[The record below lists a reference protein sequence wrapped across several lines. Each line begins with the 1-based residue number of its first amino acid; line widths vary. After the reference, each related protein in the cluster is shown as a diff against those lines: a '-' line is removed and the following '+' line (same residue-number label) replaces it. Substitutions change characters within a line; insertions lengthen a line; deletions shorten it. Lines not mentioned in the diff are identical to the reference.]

1 LLPHIFELFT
11 QAERS
16 LDRSRGGLGIGLALV
31 QRIVELHGGTVEVH
45 SALEQGSEFVVRLP
59 IATSSSDTTPAIPV
73 STSVPVAGFMRIL
86 VVDDN
91 VDTAESMTMLVE
103 MLGHT
108 VKTEHDG
115 HSALRTAFEFRPD
128 VVLLDIGL
136 PGLNGYEVASRIR
149 QQPSL
154 NNTLLVAITGYGHES
169 DRQIALKAGI
179 DHHLVK
185 PVDFERVRRILLAAA
200 EDRLPS
206 SA

>member
-1 LLPHIFELFT
+1 MK
-11 QAERS
+11 
-16 LDRSRGGLGIGLALV
+16 
-31 QRIVELHGGTVEVH
+31 RIVEMHGGTIGVH
-45 SALEQGSEFVVRLP
+45 SVLDQGTEFVVRLP
-59 IATSSSDTTPAIPV
+59 AASYLAVREPTIPD
-73 STSVPVAGFMRIL
+73 STGSGITGSLRVL

-115 HSALRTAFEFRPD
+115 NSALRAAFDFRPD

-154 NNTLLVAITGYGHES
+154 NNTVIVAITGYGHES
-169 DRQIALKAGI
+169 DRQLALQAGI

-185 PVDFERVRRILLAAA
+185 PVDFERVRRILLTAS
-200 EDRLPS
+200 EDRVPTI
-206 SA
+206 AN